1 MSRRL
6 KKIGTAIFDIVGF
19 INFRLQE
26 TKGNCWIDQ
35 LYDKDYWG
43 KNNQSKEINNE
54 IKEYL
59 NKGYSMGCAGRYT
72 HEPLVDVNGEIVKIQ
87 NYLDQMKLPWNLLYQ
102 DDILAVLHYGS
113 FCFVTPKDYITST
126 LFKNLDDQSLIS
138 LKAGKGGTAQTTLP
152 AIFQNEDLCRN
163 DLTSIIDTKKQEIQN
178 KQDELK
184 NLQKEKAAE
193 IERMKQEIEAKYAD
207 TISLINKKKEE
218 LESKKTEL
226 EGQLFI
232 YDTELYAIRCYWGET
247 VTFVPLRKGKHAD
260 VEDPVVLYQKIRF
273 LNEELGRYA
282 AIYDFDG
289 SKYSKHTFEELLKVR
304 DDFMNMFAPGPKSIS
319 LVKISKDGTICCQS
333 EIRNNMLSEYELFHG
348 NTIAILIRDGENLYI
363 GWTDDDKVQVKDE
376 NMFLKPETK
385 EIVNEDEK
393 NIHNSQK
400 EEIAGRYFI
409 FAILQGIV
417 DQGKILKLPKIGS
430 IMKSN
435 PYVIYSMADGWLEDD
450 RFGTL
455 EDILKKQIMKL

>member
-152 AIFQNEDLCRN
+152 AIFQNENLCRN
-163 DLTSIIDTKKQEIQN
+163 DLTSNIDTKKQEIQN

-218 LESKKTEL
+218 LESKKAEL

-247 VTFVPLRKGKHAD
+247 VTFVPLRKGKHANI
-260 VEDPVVLYQKIRF
+260 EDPVVLEDVHANAKGAQILYKS
-273 LNEELGRYA
+273 A
-282 AIYDFDG
+282 
-289 SKYSKHTFEELLKVR
+289 
-304 DDFMNMFAPGPKSIS
+304 KSIM
-319 LVKISKDGTICCQS
+319 
-333 EIRNNMLSEYELFHG
+333 N
-348 NTIAILIRDGENLYI
+348 
-363 GWTDDDKVQVKDE
+363 
-376 NMFLKPETK
+376 
-385 EIVNEDEK
+385 
-393 NIHNSQK
+393 
-400 EEIAGRYFI
+400 
-409 FAILQGIV
+409 
-417 DQGKILKLPKIGS
+417 
-430 IMKSN
+430 
-435 PYVIYSMADGWLEDD
+435 
-450 RFGTL
+450 
-455 EDILKKQIMKL
+455 KQ

>member
-138 LKAGKGGTAQTTLP
+138 
-152 AIFQNEDLCRN
+152 
-163 DLTSIIDTKKQEIQN
+163 
-178 KQDELK
+178 
-184 NLQKEKAAE
+184 
-193 IERMKQEIEAKYAD
+193 
-207 TISLINKKKEE
+207 
-218 LESKKTEL
+218 
-226 EGQLFI
+226 
-232 YDTELYAIRCYWGET
+232 
-247 VTFVPLRKGKHAD
+247 
-260 VEDPVVLYQKIRF
+260 
-273 LNEELGRYA
+273 
-282 AIYDFDG
+282 
-289 SKYSKHTFEELLKVR
+289 
-304 DDFMNMFAPGPKSIS
+304 
-319 LVKISKDGTICCQS
+319 
-333 EIRNNMLSEYELFHG
+333 
-348 NTIAILIRDGENLYI
+348 
-363 GWTDDDKVQVKDE
+363 
-376 NMFLKPETK
+376 
-385 EIVNEDEK
+385 
-393 NIHNSQK
+393 
-400 EEIAGRYFI
+400 
-409 FAILQGIV
+409 
-417 DQGKILKLPKIGS
+417 
-430 IMKSN
+430 
-435 PYVIYSMADGWLEDD
+435 
-450 RFGTL
+450 
-455 EDILKKQIMKL
+455 

>member
-6 KKIGTAIFDIVGF
+6 KKIGTAIFDIVDF

-152 AIFQNEDLCRN
+152 VIFQNENLCRN
-163 DLTSIIDTKKQEIQN
+163 DLTSNIDTKK
-178 KQDELK
+178 
-184 NLQKEKAAE
+184 
-193 IERMKQEIEAKYAD
+193 
-207 TISLINKKKEE
+207 T
-218 LESKKTEL
+218 
-226 EGQLFI
+226 
-232 YDTELYAIRCYWGET
+232 
-247 VTFVPLRKGKHAD
+247 
-260 VEDPVVLYQKIRF
+260 
-273 LNEELGRYA
+273 
-282 AIYDFDG
+282 
-289 SKYSKHTFEELLKVR
+289 R
-304 DDFMNMFAPGPKSIS
+304 D
-319 LVKISKDGTICCQS
+319 S
-333 EIRNNMLSEYELFHG
+333 E
-348 NTIAILIRDGENLYI
+348 
-363 GWTDDDKVQVKDE
+363 
-376 NMFLKPETK
+376 
-385 EIVNEDEK
+385 
-393 NIHNSQK
+393 
-400 EEIAGRYFI
+400 
-409 FAILQGIV
+409 
-417 DQGKILKLPKIGS
+417 
-430 IMKSN
+430 
-435 PYVIYSMADGWLEDD
+435 
-450 RFGTL
+450 
-455 EDILKKQIMKL
+455 

>member
-138 LKAGKGGTAQTTLP
+138 LIRDKIVLQLQLITPGSVSMTV
-152 AIFQNEDLCRN
+152 CR
-163 DLTSIIDTKKQEIQN
+163 K
-178 KQDELK
+178 
-184 NLQKEKAAE
+184 
-193 IERMKQEIEAKYAD
+193 
-207 TISLINKKKEE
+207 
-218 LESKKTEL
+218 
-226 EGQLFI
+226 
-232 YDTELYAIRCYWGET
+232 C
-247 VTFVPLRKGKHAD
+247 
-260 VEDPVVLYQKIRF
+260 
-273 LNEELGRYA
+273 
-282 AIYDFDG
+282 
-289 SKYSKHTFEELLKVR
+289 
-304 DDFMNMFAPGPKSIS
+304 SIS
-319 LVKISKDGTICCQS
+319 SLDEATACTC
-333 EIRNNMLSEYELFHG
+333 NLS
-348 NTIAILIRDGENLYI
+348 
-363 GWTDDDKVQVKDE
+363 
-376 NMFLKPETK
+376 
-385 EIVNEDEK
+385 
-393 NIHNSQK
+393 
-400 EEIAGRYFI
+400 
-409 FAILQGIV
+409 
-417 DQGKILKLPKIGS
+417 LP
-430 IMKSN
+430 
-435 PYVIYSMADGWLEDD
+435 VT
-450 RFGTL
+450 R
-455 EDILKKQIMKL
+455 